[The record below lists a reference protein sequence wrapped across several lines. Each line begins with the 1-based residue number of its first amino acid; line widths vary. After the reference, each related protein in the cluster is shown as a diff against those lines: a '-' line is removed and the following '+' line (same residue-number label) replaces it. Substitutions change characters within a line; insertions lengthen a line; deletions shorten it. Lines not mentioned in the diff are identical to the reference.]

1 MKISNLKIGT
11 RIGLGLGTMVVFLA
25 ALAVAALVGLRAT
38 SNAMTEFENATQL
51 KFVAI
56 NLQEGVNAIHRSL
69 LNSTFENDDGR
80 KKEFGRVKG
89 LQGTNELYI
98 DDLETRV
105 ANPTGK
111 ELVAKIKVQSLSY
124 AEAQKTYVDLVVTAK
139 PEVSRAYLVNEAGA
153 AQRELNKQV
162 ESLAKLQ
169 GDAEA
174 AAGQAAKAAQ
184 KQALV
189 VMGAVVGL
197 AVVLAAVLAFF
208 VTRSVTGPLG
218 KALRFAGAVAS
229 GKLDNP
235 IDTSSQDE
243 TGQLLATLG
252 AMQAQLRDRAVTA
265 ADHEGQIAAISKAQ
279 AVVEFK
285 PDGTIVDANDNFL
298 STFGYSLDEIKG
310 KHHSMMI
317 EPGLSASAEYRA
329 FWDKLGRGEFD
340 AGQYKRIA
348 KGGREV
354 WIQAS
359 YNPIMDMNGKPFK
372 VVKYATD
379 VTSQVNGSIA
389 LLESVEETK
398 DVLQAA
404 QQGDLSKRIAM
415 QRKDGPIKQLCDSV
429 NTMLEGMNTA
439 RERELQARQTEQ
451 KVAADNLRIKN
462 ALDKCSTNVMIANS
476 ANEIVY
482 LNETLSQM
490 LQGNE
495 ATIRSVLPH
504 FDARRL
510 VGVNMD
516 TFHRNP
522 AHQKAMVGGLQGSHK
537 SEIKIAGLTMTLTAS
552 PIIDA
557 TGQRAGT
564 VVEWKDRTQEV
575 GVETE
580 VAQIVGASGSGD
592 FSKRIGVEG
601 KEGFFKQLGLGINSM
616 VETMTGVIRQ
626 IKESSETISVASQEI
641 SAGNTD
647 LSQRTEEQA
656 ASLEQTA
663 ASMEELTATVRQNAD
678 NAKQANQL
686 AVSASEV
693 AVKGGHVVS
702 QVVATM
708 SSITDSSKK
717 IVDII
722 SVIDGIA
729 FQTNI
734 LALNAAVEAAR
745 AGEQGR
751 GFAVVASE
759 VRNLAQRSAAAAK
772 EIKTLIGD
780 SVEKVDVGSK
790 LVESAG
796 KTMDD
801 IVNSVKR
808 VTDIMGEITA
818 ASQEQS
824 TGIEQVNQAITQMDQ
839 VTQQNAALVEQA
851 AAASESMKVQALSMS
866 ELVSSFTLSPHADHP
881 EMTERRSPTRAK
893 NVARIAPSPRT
904 APARPGVPP
913 ARKAAAPTPP
923 AATGTDGAHH
933 DDWEKF

>member
-1 MKISNLKIGT
+1 MNLKISPKVGQ
-11 RIGLGLGTMVVFLA
+11 RILLGFGGVMGLFA
-25 ALAVAALVGLRAT
+25 IVAALVVWRTNAAQT
-38 SNAMTEFENATQL
+38 SVSKLDVYFEVLANATTLGFAMRENHNTTTELLLQ
-51 KFVAI
+51 KDTGAI
-56 NLQEGVNAIHRSL
+56 ERTSAAFAANREQIDKALAGLDAAVTS
-69 LNSTFENDDGR
+69 DDG
-80 KKEFGRVKG
+80 KKKLAE
-89 LQGTNELYI
+89 
-98 DDLETRV
+98 
-105 ANPTGK
+105 
-111 ELVAKIKVQSLSY
+111 IKD
-124 AEAQKTYVDLVVTAK
+124 K
-139 PEVSRAYLVNEAGA
+139 RAAF
-153 AQRELNKQV
+153 
-162 ESLAKLQ
+162 LALR
-169 GDAEA
+169 GE
-174 AAGQAAKAAQ
+174 
-184 KQALV
+184 
-189 VMGAVVGL
+189 VVGL
-197 AVVLAAVLAFF
+197 MKAGQRDKAQQLYDSRAASTIGEYKAAIDQFAQVQAKLADARIAEVHTDNDATSWTLFIGMGLAFVMAGVF
-208 VTRSVTGPLG
+208 GFMIARGITRPLG
-218 KALRFAGAVAS
+218 KAARLAESIAA

-235 IDTSSQDE
+235 IEVQGSDE
-243 TGQLLATLG
+243 T
-252 AMQAQLRDRAVTA
+252 AQLMGALQKMQSNLLD
-265 ADHEGQIAAISKAQ
+265 ADLNYKGQIAAISKAQ

-285 PDGTIVDANDNFL
+285 PDGTIVGANDNFL

-476 ANEIVY
+476 ANVIVY

-702 QVVATM
+702 QVVTTM

-904 APARPGVPP
+904 APVRPGVPP